1 MRLLTK
7 SSRSLILVSVVVLC
21 SSILSPL
28 IARADDYSDIP
39 TFTGT
44 ESEYPQEVRDFA
56 AKCRELDVYLTLK
69 SGNPHPP
76 EGTDKYLSD
85 NQGLKNACLEKNYCS
100 NDAVGPLGNPS
111 GNYKSFC
118 RNAYTLIQ
126 PKDCIGVEKI
136 DDAGADLSG
145 GDSSTIIDGR
155 KRALMQ
161 TTCLDKGFCKEKDD
175 DDENYDCSKA
185 QEESQKDDKTSKL
198 ANELIGDLSNN
209 VCALL
214 NQVTKEGVEKVKQC
228 KEDMA
233 NAVKQCATDAKN
245 DTKEK
250 LYACVIKDHKLKE
263 KYHLSDTLNID
274 NIKAINQTLNNLDNS
289 AQKKCSDAAK
299 GFGWLWCPGV
309 NVLTSAFDFA
319 VGLIT
324 NYLKWTILVDAS
336 GNNHL
341 TDNPHNIIRNTW
353 QNILAI
359 ANITLAIAFL
369 WMLYV
374 YMLNSSNV
382 LRAYDAKKLLSRLIL
397 VAVAMNLS
405 YYICAA
411 LADLSNIA
419 GVGVYDLIMNQ
430 LMGNGDPWGLNV
442 LAENLT
448 ALLLGAPI
456 LILVAFCTLHLIIFF
471 AILTLAAL
479 VLRQVGLIVL
489 VIASPIAFACYLL
502 PNTEKWYKKWLTYY
516 LSLLVIFPA
525 FTASWAAA
533 RFIPNVLARSGN
545 ANFIITL
552 LTAPAP
558 ILITLP
564 IFKSLGGPLS
574 NMINSAD
581 KFARNSEM
589 GKNFLNRDQRTRDI
603 MKRRIATPVLRTQ
616 RNLMSGEGKAT
627 RAVSRVYE
635 TVGRP
640 FTALRN
646 KLPHNDKP
654 AAKQQPSGAKTARV
668 LARAIGVATG
678 ANLAAKQERADAKLN
693 FAQENLMH
701 SIHKDITNRADAKR
715 SKRVEAASKSYDKTF
730 GNQTSGYHRI
740 TGINADQLNQLV
752 SYGLGANATANKQ
765 GDDIISY
772 SVDGND
778 IMRYMSLSGNNLNG
792 AKLSSTDYSAVLD
805 YAKDNGLLHNLSDL
819 NTAALSVSANGDTA
833 ARQSFVDNFA
843 SSPDKGLFM
852 TKADQ
857 KEFANGSGKFSPTN
871 MLGTEASMTTAFNKA
886 RANYVK
892 NMSLADYG
900 NLDSGTRT
908 DLVQQIIEGRDSSSL
923 QNLRVKNDS
932 FIKNAAELTSMG
944 AINDTSPTTHRLT
957 NALVHTRNIQTAFSS
972 WSTTGKLTGGNNDL
986 WKRVI

>member
-1 MRLLTK
+1 MRLQTK

-28 IARADDYSDIP
+28 IARADGYDDIP

-44 ESEYPQEVRDFA
+44 ESEYPQKVRDFA
-56 AKCRELDVYLTLK
+56 AKCRELDVYLTVK

-76 EGTDKYLSD
+76 EGVNEYLSD
-85 NQGLKNACLEKNYCS
+85 NLGLNNACLEKNYCS
-100 NDAVGPLGNPS
+100 KDAIQPLAGDQS
-111 GNYKSFC
+111 YNYKSFC
-118 RNAYTLIQ
+118 VNAYTLIQ
-126 PKDCIGVEKI
+126 PKDCIGAEKKVKAGVREDGETDI
-136 DDAGADLSG
+136 DHN
-145 GDSSTIIDGR
+145 R
-155 KRALMQ
+155 RAIMQ
-161 TTCLDKGFCKEKDD
+161 HTCLDKGFCKEKSD

-185 QEESQKDDKTSKL
+185 QEESQKDDKASKL
-198 ANELIGDLSNN
+198 ANELIGDLSNS

-214 NQVTKEGVEKVKQC
+214 NQVTKEGAEKVKQC

-233 NAVKQCATDAKN
+233 NAVKQCAEDSKN

-250 LYACVIKDHKLKE
+250 LYACVIKDHDLKE

-274 NIKAINQTLNNLDNS
+274 NIKAINKTLNNLDNS

-324 NYLKWTILVDAS
+324 NYLKWTILVDVS

-456 LILVAFCTLHLIIFF
+456 LILVAFCTLHLIIFS

-574 NMINSAD
+574 NLINSAD

-603 MKRRIATPVLRTQ
+603 IKRRIATPVLRTQ

-646 KLPHNDKP
+646 KLPHNDKQT
-654 AAKQQPSGAKTARV
+654 AEQQPNRGAKTARV

-715 SKRVEAASKSYDKTF
+715 SKRVEAARKSYNETF
-730 GNQTSGYHRI
+730 GNETEGYNRI
-740 TGINADQLNQLV
+740 TGIYADELNRLV
-752 SYGLGANATANKQ
+752 SYGLGSNATAHKQ
-765 GDDIISY
+765 GDDTINY

-857 KEFANGSGKFSPTN
+857 KEFADGSGKFSPTN

-900 NLDSGTRT
+900 NLDSDTRT

-957 NALVHTRNIQTAFSS
+957 NALVHTRNIQTAFKS
-972 WSTTGKLTGGNNDL
+972 WSTTGKLTGGDNDL